1 MPIFD
6 NITTLSKKIEMMLQ
20 QIWGKQVTKVI
31 GCYVMHTNVYVC
43 NHLISCVVK
52 E

>member
-6 NITTLSKKIEMMLQ
+6 NITTLSKKIEMMLE

-31 GCYVMHTNVYVC
+31 GCYVMQMYMYMYV
-43 NHLISCVVK
+43 II
-52 E
+52 